1 MTQRNV
7 AVKEKGHLEFWGTK
21 NYSTFDSWLRVSIFK
36 GFWTFLQISSEDLPK
51 SGPQAALFE
60 LDCFPK
66 KVSITDFRGSSVNC
80 SMFLALEILMN
91 IDEERRQQMKN
102 TDEE

>member
-21 NYSTFDSWLRVSIFK
+21 NYSTWVFIFE
-36 GFWTFLQISSEDLPK
+36 GFWTFPQNSSEDLPK

-60 LDCFPK
+60 LDCFSK
-66 KVSITDFRGSSVNC
+66 KISIQDFRGSSVNC
-80 SMFLALEILMN
+80 SMFLALKILMN
-91 IDEERRQQMKN
+91 TDEERRQQMKN
-102 TDEE
+102 TDEECTM